1 MQAEQS
7 LKDGDL
13 DETLRQLQAQVR
25 KDPANANYRVFLF
38 QLLAV
43 LGQWE
48 RALNQLGVAG
58 ELDAATLPMVQTY
71 REALRCEVL
80 RAAIFAG
87 RRAPLIFGEPEE
99 WLALLLEAQRFIAQ
113 GANEQAIA
121 VREQAFAAA
130 PMNAGN
136 IDGVAF
142 EWMMDADS
150 RLGPVLEAIVNGHYY
165 WIPFQRLRT
174 VLIDPPEDLRDL
186 VWMPAHFTF
195 TNGGET
201 VGLIPTR
208 YPSTETHSDPLLRL
222 ARKTEWTAIT
232 SEIYLGLGQRM
243 LTTDNGDYSLMDVRR
258 IEFNSPLDTNSEM
271 DCAGG

>member
-222 ARKTEWTAIT
+222 ARKTEWTEIT
-232 SEIYLGLGQRM
+232 SEIYLGQGQRM

-258 IEFNSPLDTNSEM
+258 IEFNPPFDTDSN
-271 DCAGG
+271 CG